1 MFIGTRSA
9 ARRRDYQEDY
19 PLPILSYTSRTKVVL
34 SIAPEDK
41 NNSTVRVAT
50 GWEPPQKFIESEL
63 AGIEFVE
70 VDDRQVWSRDE
81 SFHSEVPTLADR

>member
-9 ARRRDYQEDY
+9 GASDQVEDY
-19 PLPILSYTSRTKVVL
+19 PLPILRYTSRTKVVL

-63 AGIEFVE
+63 AGIDFVE
-70 VDDRQVWSRDE
+70 IDDRQVWSRSGE
-81 SFHSEVPTLADR
+81 